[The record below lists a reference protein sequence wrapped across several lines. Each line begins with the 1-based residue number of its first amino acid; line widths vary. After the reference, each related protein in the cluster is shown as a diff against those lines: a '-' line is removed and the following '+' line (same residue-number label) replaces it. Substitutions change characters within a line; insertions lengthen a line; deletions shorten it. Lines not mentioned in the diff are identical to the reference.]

1 MSVLFSSKDYLLC
14 AGNPFFF
21 FVYWELLTTITM
33 DKDTI
38 VYPHIYTWE
47 QFQRALLYTKK
58 YYGMDA
64 PYFYQTVD
72 AELAGRGQSIT
83 IHNRLMCEDFC
94 KRLLFVDKSVSK
106 YMEQIPDEEIA
117 VIWTLMFVEWGL
129 WCEWLKN
136 RDNDYALGDYYADN
150 PNAYYQDHMREELL
164 KTYLFCK
171 QTPIR
176 PHRTNEIIL
185 TINNGYKGYSKPL
198 PLPNFENWVLRG
210 ALLHY
215 CESHLEDIHS
225 EEEAQKALDAC
236 HEKGR
241 RADET
246 TDRIIYGTYTM
257 FKDAAKDP
265 RTTSTGLCRI
275 IQNYLVY
282 LGLIA
287 SDSDAALDPQNIA
300 GRIKYLLKQGK
311 QPRFRPY
318 IHSGKEVLES
328 LSKNG
333 RNTFEDM
340 ME

>member
-1 MSVLFSSKDYLLC
+1 
-14 AGNPFFF
+14 
-21 FVYWELLTTITM
+21 M

-185 TINNGYKGYSKPL
+185 TINKGYKDTQKHFPCRISRIGYCG
-198 PLPNFENWVLRG
+198 V
-210 ALLHY
+210 HY
-215 CESHLEDIHS
+215 CTT
-225 EEEAQKALDAC
+225 AKAIWKTYIRRRRHKRHWMLVMK
-236 HEKGR
+236 KGAGLTKR
-241 RADET
+241 LTAS
-246 TDRIIYGTYTM
+246 Y
-257 FKDAAKDP
+257 
-265 RTTSTGLCRI
+265 TGLIRCSRMRPKTHERPARDCAASFRI
-275 IQNYLVY
+275 TSYILV
-282 LGLIA
+282 
-287 SDSDAALDPQNIA
+287 
-300 GRIKYLLKQGK
+300 
-311 QPRFRPY
+311 
-318 IHSGKEVLES
+318 
-328 LSKNG
+328 
-333 RNTFEDM
+333 
-340 ME
+340 